1 MAILCKRPDLN
12 KSCMS
17 MIGDTGCRIP
27 YHTHL
32 AMLGGVTA
40 NDFNY
45 PERKVPGL
53 SSEGQ
58 AMREESFSKRMSYTI
73 KRWFTGRSLLGM
85 VGQLE
90 R

>member
-1 MAILCKRPDLN
+1 MIGTFWHFSCKQPDLN
-12 KSCMS
+12 TSC
-17 MIGDTGCRIP
+17 
-27 YHTHL
+27 THL

-45 PERKVPGL
+45 PEWKVLGL
-53 SSEGQ
+53 RFDGQ
-58 AMREESFSKRMSYTI
+58 TMREESFSKRMSYTV
-73 KRWFTGRSLLGM
+73 KRWFTGSSLLGM